1 MIAPALCQH
10 VWFVT
15 PTDSQKLLAIDLTQS
30 HPEIRLPPP
39 RPSVV
44 ERLRSQGIL
53 PAGFEA
59 IPEETLVLVEQL
71 FITWHELDDD
81 RARRLA
87 LGTLF
92 GAEAHVRAVLLA
104 VVPIYFDP
112 FYFDARTPTRDLV
125 ELALV
130 AHRKWR
136 TWREWL
142 ARSRH

>member
-1 MIAPALCQH
+1 MSP
-10 VWFVT
+10 
-15 PTDSQKLLAIDLTQS
+15 SQSQELQAIDLTQS
-30 HPEIRLPPP
+30 HPDIRVPPP

-44 ERLRSQGIL
+44 ERLKSQGIL
-53 PAGFEA
+53 PAGHERMS
-59 IPEETLVLVEQL
+59 EETLQDVEQL

-87 LGTLF
+87 LTTLF
-92 GAEAHVRAVLLA
+92 GSETTIRAVLLA
-104 VVPIYFDP
+104 LVPIYFDP
-112 FYFDARTPTRDLV
+112 FYFDDKTPTHDLV

-142 ARSRH
+142 ARKRD